1 MAGWLLSW
9 PLPRALTRTLSLL
22 VIVAWVAQMGALVQR
37 TLASAPIALA
47 TDLSSYGRAAR
58 WKGIYYR
65 GEKIGFSVSQTLPTS
80 DGYQLQE
87 DGQLQLTLMGMGTPA
102 RVQTKVD
109 VDKTFQLRSFSFSL
123 DPGTGAI
130 DIGGTL
136 DGRRLQLE
144 VRSKAGTRRETRE
157 LQEPPNL
164 SLNLSRRLAA
174 AGLQPGKRLTLPMF
188 DPATLKNAPM
198 TVAVLSREVLRV
210 GRLPVP
216 TLKLETRFS
225 GITSHSWITE
235 TGEIVREES
244 PMGLIVVQE
253 PREVA
258 TAFAVSNELRTDMY
272 AAAAV
277 VPRPER
283 RIDDPASVLF
293 LKVRLE
299 GIDLT
304 GLDLQGAGQ
313 SVRGDEIELRDPETL
328 PAAAADA
335 ELEALLRPEPLVE
348 SDAPE
353 IVKEAEV
360 ALLGIQEPR
369 ARAERLVRHVNA
381 LLEKRPTVSLPSA
394 LEVLRTR
401 VGDCN
406 EHTALYVALARAAA
420 LPARIAVGL
429 VHLRGAFYYH
439 AWAEV
444 FVRTAGGRGRWIP
457 ADPTLDQF
465 PADLTHIRLARGGL
479 DKQAA
484 ILGVIGRLKM
494 SVLELQMAP
503 GAVPIL
509 VGRSETDLR
518 PPVIELPS
526 REGLAGRGCWAKPSP
541 QGSARP

>member
-1 MAGWLLSW
+1 LAGWLLW
-9 PLPRALTRTLSLL
+9 TPLPRAVTRTLSWL
-22 VIVAWVAQMGALVQR
+22 VLVAWVAQMGALVR
-37 TLASAPIALA
+37 KTLAAAPIALA
-47 TDLSSYGRAAR
+47 TDLSSYGSAAR

-65 GEKIGFSVSQTLPTS
+65 GEKIGFSVSQTLPKG
-80 DGYQLQE
+80 DGYELQE

-102 RVQTKVD
+102 RIQTKVD

-130 DIGGTL
+130 SISGTL
-136 DGRRLQLE
+136 EGRRLQLE
-144 VRSKAGTRRETRE
+144 VTSKAGTRRETRE

-174 AGLQPGKRLTLPMF
+174 AGLQPGKRVTLPMF

-198 TVAVLSREVLRV
+198 AVAVLGREVLRV
-210 GRLPVP
+210 GRLPIP

-225 GITSHSWITE
+225 GIVGHSWITE

-258 TAFAVSNELRTDMY
+258 TALAVSSELRSDMY

-277 VPRPER
+277 VPKPER

-293 LKVRLE
+293 LKLRLQ
-299 GIDLT
+299 GIDLQ

-335 ELEALLRPEPLVE
+335 ELEALLRPEPLIE

-353 IVKEAEV
+353 IVAEAGV
-360 ALLGIQEPR
+360 ALQGIHEPR

-381 LLEKRPTVSLPSA
+381 LIEKRPTVSLPSA

-406 EHTALYVALARAAA
+406 EHTALYVALARAAK
-420 LPARIAVGL
+420 LPARTAVGL

-465 PADLTHIRLARGGL
+465 PADLTHVRLARGGL
-479 DKQAA
+479 DRQAA
-484 ILGVIGRLKM
+484 ILGVMGRLKL
-494 SVLELQMAP
+494 SVLELRMAP
-503 GAVPIL
+503 GTVPVL
-509 VGRSETDLR
+509 VGRSNDDPR
-518 PPVIELPS
+518 PLAIELPV
-526 REGLAGRGCWAKPSP
+526 RDGVAGRSCWAKPVS
-541 QGSARP
+541 QGPGRP